1 MTCNSEIVLNKNIK
15 SNKTKKIYIEI
26 LRCIAIF
33 LVIFN
38 HTGLNGFQ
46 LYARTSNEILY
57 IIYLALAIIC
67 KIAVPIFFMISGAL
81 LLKKEESIKEIY
93 KKRVLRIVVVIII
106 ASFFQYIWEI
116 KENFTEFSI
125 KEFFVT
131 IYSKNIVSSYWFLY
145 AYLGFLITLPFL
157 RSLVK
162 NMKKEYY
169 YYLFALYIFYIL
181 VVPIVREITD
191 IDLYSQVKLGIF
203 TTNIIAPIAGYF
215 CENILRKEK
224 INKKVIIIGTIIVI
238 TIIAVAEILTRL
250 EIKDTGNKR
259 AQTYLSYGTILIAIY
274 VYMLIKLIFENKKLP
289 KLLEKAILIIGSCS
303 FGVYLIERNIR
314 ELIFEKMILTLSPMI
329 KNMPACIITILTII
343 LIGTIITMILKKIP
357 YVKKIL

>member
-1 MTCNSEIVLNKNIK
+1 MDCSNEIIETNNKKSIK
-15 SNKTKKIYIEI
+15 NNKTKKVYIEM

-38 HTGLNGFQ
+38 HTGINGFQ
-46 LYARTSNEILY
+46 LYARTGNEILY
-57 IIYLALAIIC
+57 AIYLAFSIVC

-81 LLKKEESIKEIY
+81 LLNKEESIKELY
-93 KKRVLRIVVVIII
+93 KKRVLRIVIVIIF
-106 ASFFQYIWEI
+106 ASFFQYIWEMKNDFNI
-116 KENFTEFSI
+116 FD
-125 KEFFVT
+125 FFKT

-145 AYLGFLITLPFL
+145 AYLGFLITLPFM

-181 VVPIVREITD
+181 VVPFIREITG

-215 CENILRKEK
+215 CENILKKEK
-224 INKKVIIIGTIIVI
+224 INKKSIIIGTIIVI
-238 TIIAVAEILTRL
+238 ATIAIAELLTIL
-250 EIKDTGNKR
+250 EIRDTNNKR
-259 AQTYLSYGTILIAIY
+259 VQTYLSYGTILIATY
-274 VYMLIKLIFENKKLP
+274 VYIFIKFIFENKKLP
-289 KLLEKAILIIGSCS
+289 KFLEKIILTIGSCS
-303 FGVYLIERNIR
+303 FGIYLIERNIR
-314 ELIFEKMILTLSPMI
+314 SVIFEDMISALSPII
-329 KNMPACIITILTII
+329 KSMPACIMTILTII

-357 YVKKIL
+357 YINKLL